1 MGRTY
6 FGGVEREEERERI
19 GANGA
24 RNALINFAYLL
35 QTEKSLRY
43 LARKASV
50 LLEKEQHAIGN
61 TEYMSIYTDPDLD

>member
-1 MGRTY
+1 MGRRTAAKI
-6 FGGVEREEERERI
+6 EREEERERI
-19 GANGA
+19 GAKGA

-50 LLEKEQHAIGN
+50 LLEKEQRAIGN
-61 TEYMSIYTDPDLD
+61 TEYKSIYTDPDLD